1 MAQTPL
7 GDIRVSDA
15 HVHFFSH
22 HFYEL
27 LARQRKVEGAE
38 ALGPLLDWEIPPAN
52 PAVLA
57 ERWVDE
63 LNRHSVSRAALMAST
78 HGDED
83 SVAAAVAAY
92 PDRFYGYFMLDP
104 TRSDAVERMNAAAS
118 NPHLHCVC
126 LFPAMHTY
134 PVTDARLVPILE
146 LASDHR
152 MAVFVHCG
160 ALSVGVR
167 RKLGLR
173 SQYDLRYSNPLDLHP
188 VALHFP
194 FLRFIIPHFGAG
206 FLRET
211 LMLADLCSNVS
222 LDTSSS
228 NRWMQYENLDLRG
241 VFRRTLDLLGPERLL
256 FGTDSSFFPRGWQA
270 PILEE
275 QARALYEL
283 GITAAQAGQILS
295 SNLERIFENRTLLF
309 QDGTGGTGK
318 I

>member
-1 MAQTPL
+1 MAQTQL

-15 HVHFFSH
+15 HVHCFSR

-27 LARQRKVEGAE
+27 LARQRKVDGAE
-38 ALGPLLDWEIPPAN
+38 ALGPLLEWEIPSNDPVA
-52 PAVLA
+52 LA
-57 ERWVDE
+57 LRWVEE
-63 LNRHSVSRAALMAST
+63 LDRHSVARAALMASV

-83 SVAAAVAAY
+83 SISAVVAAY

-104 TRSDAVERMNAAAS
+104 TQSDAVERMNAAAS

-134 PVTDARLVPILE
+134 PITDARLVPILE

-173 SQYDLRYSNPLDLHP
+173 SQFDLRYSNPLDLHP

-194 FLRFIIPHFGAG
+194 FLRFIVPHFGAG

-211 LMLADLCSNVS
+211 LMLADLCSNVW

-228 NRWMQYENLDLRG
+228 NKWMQYEGLDLRG
-241 VFRRTLDLLGPERLL
+241 VFRRALDVMGPERLL
-256 FGTDSSFFPRGWQA
+256 FGTDSSFFPRGWNTA
-270 PILEE
+270 ILEQ
-275 QARALYEL
+275 QATALYEL
-283 GITAAQAGQILS
+283 GITAGQAEQILS
-295 SNLERIFENRTLLF
+295 SNLERMFENRTLLF
-309 QDGTGGTGK
+309 QGETGGAGK